1 MSEHSQHPSRFSDAA
16 EADLAE
22 YRSVSG
28 IAVAGLVFG
37 VLSLGAMVD
46 PLAWILPL
54 VGILFCATALVHIAG
69 SDRSLIGRKAALV
82 GLALSVTFGTAGPVE
97 LFCSRWLVRREARQ
111 FAEAWFEYLRQGEP
125 HKAHQLT
132 LPLADRLP
140 LDDSLWLEYQQ
151 GLRLDLKEELKKPL
165 VRSLLHLGDQAQVRF
180 YQTTMQDR
188 TGNRD
193 RLEMV
198 YAVTYPEGEEKK
210 SYLVSV
216 RLERREIEHTTR
228 AGWHIIGA
236 DGGIRRP
243 GA

>member
-1 MSEHSQHPSRFSDAA
+1 M
-16 EADLAE
+16 AE

-37 VLSLGAMVD
+37 TLSLGAMVD
-46 PLAWILPL
+46 PLAWILPT
-54 VGILFCATALVHIAG
+54 VGIGFSATALVRIAG
-69 SDRSLIGRKAALV
+69 SDGSLIGRKAALV

-97 LFCSRWLVRREARQ
+97 WFCSRWLVRREARQ
-111 FAEAWFEYLRQGEP
+111 FTEAWFEYLRQGDP

-132 LPLADRLP
+132 LPLADRQP
-140 LDDSLWLEYQQ
+140 LDDSLWTEYQQ
-151 GLRLDLKEELKKPL
+151 GLRLDLKGELKKPL
-165 VRSLLHLGDQAQVRF
+165 VRSLLHLGDRAQVRF

-198 YAVTYPEGEEKK
+198 YAVTYPDGEEKK

-216 RLERREIEHTTR
+216 RLERREIEHTTH
-228 AGWHIIGA
+228 AGWRIIGA
-236 DGGIRRP
+236 DGGIRPP